1 LTTFV
6 NYVKNVVFVEEMP
19 MSDDPFRRPTFGAA
33 VFYKDPLA
41 ALDWLAHAFGFERS
55 MLITNR
61 DGSFGHA
68 EMTFGDGY
76 IMVGSEWAAYTA
88 SPESTGGK
96 NTQILHVQ
104 LDAGIDA
111 HYARARAAGAA
122 IVREPNDEFYGDR
135 VYSARDP
142 EGHVWTFAQ
151 HLRVVSRAEAQTAS
165 GLTIDSPAWK

>member
-1 LTTFV
+1 MTV
-6 NYVKNVVFVEEMP
+6 P
-19 MSDDPFRRPTFGAA
+19 DDPFRRPTFGSA

-41 ALDWLAHAFGFERS
+41 ALQWLAQAFGFERS
-55 MLITNR
+55 MLITNA
-61 DGSFGHA
+61 DGTLGHA

-76 IMVGSEWAAYTA
+76 IMVGSEWASYTA
-88 SPESTGGK
+88 SPESTSGK
-96 NTQILHVQ
+96 NTQILHVH
-104 LDAGIDA
+104 LDDGIDA
-111 HYARARAAGAA
+111 HCVRARAAGAE

-151 HLRVVSRAEAQTAS
+151 RVRNVSRAEAEKAS